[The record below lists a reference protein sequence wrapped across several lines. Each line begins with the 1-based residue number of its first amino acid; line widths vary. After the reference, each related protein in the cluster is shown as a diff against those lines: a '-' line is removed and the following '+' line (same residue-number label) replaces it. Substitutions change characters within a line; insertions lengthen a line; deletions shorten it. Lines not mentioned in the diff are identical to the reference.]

1 MLVDILGTSKRG
13 KKGVTNWGRFQGLQI
28 GARSITNRGS
38 LRISNQSNKI
48 TNRGRDFKLEQRDF
62 KSGQGLQIGA
72 EHTLKKIHIKNNS
85 LNFIIV
91 TINEE
96 TLAKFGGYKL
106 AFTRKRMYSLTNYE
120 NYWNM

>member
-13 KKGVTNWGRFQGLQI
+13 KKGVTNRGRFQGLQI

-38 LRISNQSNKI
+38 LKISNQSNKI
-48 TNRGRDFKLEQRDF
+48 TNRGRDFLGQRDF

-72 EHTLKKIHIKNNS
+72 EHTLKKIHIKNNT
-85 LNFIIV
+85 LHFIIF

-96 TLAKFGGYKL
+96 TFAKFGGYKL
-106 AFTRKRMYSLTNYE
+106 TFTRKRMYS
-120 NYWNM
+120 